1 MREDVGKARIRRH
14 SEVGDDLVD
23 VLDEFADA
31 MRVNDSDGAVVS
43 SAILLAARQQLP
55 PPPPPPAA
63 LNATAGRSAELE
75 RLFSAFL
82 KTVNVSTVG

>member
-43 SAILLAARQQLP
+43 SAM
-55 PPPPPPAA
+55 PPPPPAT

-82 KTVNVSTVG
+82 KTVDTSTLGK

>member
-43 SAILLAARQQLP
+43 SAMKEMGHFFVFALMYLAVSLSLLFFSSHACSCAQLS
-55 PPPPPPAA
+55 
-63 LNATAGRSAELE
+63 G
-75 RLFSAFL
+75 
-82 KTVNVSTVG
+82 